1 MKKQYLFVFTI
12 IAAIVTSCS
21 SSQNIGTTSMPD
33 PKVEDKPV
41 VVKPKTEKSNTSS
54 YKTETTPAKT
64 SASTT
69 TSTSTSSSKKE
80 SANVIVREEHITVVQ
95 EPGVAVEPGKY
106 YVIIGS
112 FKSIDNAKKYKSQL
126 IIDGF
131 NPTLLQNDNGLYRV
145 AVGVF
150 MVETPARDKISS
162 IRAQYAKYS
171 DVWLLVQKE

>member
-33 PKVEDKPV
+33 PKVEETPV
-41 VVKPKTEKSNTSS
+41 VVKPKVEQSSATSNSTKTTSS
-54 YKTETTPAKT
+54 KSSESATTTTKT
-64 SASTT
+64 SGA
-69 TSTSTSSSKKE
+69 KKE
-80 SANVIVREEHITVVQ
+80 ASNVIVREERITVVQ

-131 NPTLLQNDNGLYRV
+131 NPTLLQNENGLYRV
-145 AVGVF
+145 AVGIF
-150 MVETPARDKISS
+150 MVETPARDKIGS
-162 IRAQYAKYS
+162 IRAQFAKYS